1 MWHYID
7 DVLVETLLFGEEYA
21 LSTLDTGVQA
31 AHGRRL
37 GRSKGKGSSSS
48 SNTANIGNSDAGAD
62 GVSGT
67 GGNGAEANANHS
79 ASSVHH
85 TKCDPNH
92 LDENVTLHYVCAFVT
107 D

>member
-21 LSTLDTGVQA
+21 LATVDTASKA
-31 AHGRRL
+31 AHGRQL
-37 GRSKGKGSSSS
+37 
-48 SNTANIGNSDAGAD
+48 SDSVD
-62 GVSGT
+62 SD
-67 GGNGAEANANHS
+67 EANATKT

-85 TKCDPNH
+85 TNCDPNH
-92 LDENVTLHYVCAFVT
+92 LDENVTLHFVCAFVT